1 MSYCPR
7 PPKKTKTSYGTA
19 ATKTVNAPPPRTEAC
34 APASTTVI
42 TGGGSSTSN
51 TVYVPGPAGP
61 TGPQGPA
68 GANGADGANG
78 LGFMWRGSWGTGAS
92 YAKQDAPTSYVADVV
107 SNEGCTFICI
117 QSHTADSM
125 NEPHH
130 SSFVGPTN
138 WTDYWSLVAN
148 RGDDGAGALPAED
161 QDFFDSLKDD
171 IFDWMSAA
179 TLGEIVAAGVAV
191 AGVIYAGSQIIDMYT
206 DDGEG
211 DGQADS
217 RFTGSPGY
225 VTTGYV
231 PPDIKDVIAEL
242 CEYAGIDYDVAQL
255 PDEPCQMLIG
265 QMTTV
270 DEMLKMLALAYQF
283 DRVDTSGIVKFIPRS
298 ATAVKTLTMDELG
311 FSTQQSSSRYTSKRF
326 QGIDLPRSVTVNYIS
341 PDTDYN
347 KFTQVAQL
355 PTFDAGQDVNI
366 DLSLTLSHDK
376 AKQIAETVLVQSH
389 VERNQ
394 HVFTTTY
401 KNVDLELA
409 DVIDTPIGL
418 VRITEVNE
426 RDEGLIEFTVT
437 DAGVQA
443 AIAASDLAATLPP
456 ASSNVPVTIGYSQG
470 LFVDPTALNS
480 SDTGC
485 RIYVACHGYDA
496 AGWPGASIFVSNNG
510 GASYELAKSTSVEAT
525 VGLVEAV
532 IPDADYHVWDETTTI
547 TVKLKTNTLTSAS
560 ASAVLN
566 GTNWAMIG
574 QEIIGFRTATL
585 TAPKTYTLS
594 GLLRGRRGTEQ
605 FTSSHAANE
614 LFVMLDGL
622 TRIDFTMA
630 DRTTNKKF
638 KVVTRGSSLDKVDAV
653 DVNIQ
658 SNNLRAWTVENPK
671 ILKVGSDYQL
681 SFGER
686 VRYDNL
692 LKDYAELTHDADW
705 AGFGIA
711 IFESDG
717 VTLKKTY
724 TTTSEFWTYTAAMQ
738 TTDFGS
744 LQASIKTQVVQMSQ
758 TGVPGYPI
766 SLNS

>member
-7 PPKKTKTSYGTA
+7 PPKKTKTAYSTP

-34 APASTTVI
+34 APASTTVV

-51 TVYVPGPAGP
+51 TIYVPGPAGP
-61 TGPQGPA
+61 TGPAGPA
-68 GANGADGANG
+68 GANGTNG
-78 LGFMWRGSWGTGAS
+78 LGFFWRGSWGTGAT
-92 YAKQDAPTSYVADVV
+92 YEKQEVGNPAKLVSDVV

-117 QSHTADSM
+117 QDHTADSM

-148 RGDDGAGALPAED
+148 RGADGAGALPAED

-171 IFDWMSAA
+171 VFDWVKNA
-179 TLGEIVAAGVAV
+179 TLGEIVAGAV
-191 AGVIYAGSQIIDMYT
+191 AAAGIIWAGAQIVDMFT
-206 DDGEG
+206 DDGAG

-217 RFTGSPGY
+217 RFTGSDGY

-231 PPDIKDVIAEL
+231 APDIKDVIAEL
-242 CEYAGIDYDVAQL
+242 CEYAGIAYDVSQL
-255 PDEPCQMLIG
+255 PNEPCEVLIG
-265 QMTTV
+265 QTTTV
-270 DEMLKMLALAYQF
+270 DELLKMLALAYQF
-283 DRVDTSGIVKFIPRS
+283 DRVDTSGTVKFVPRS
-298 ATAVKTLTMDELG
+298 ATAVKTLTMDEIG
-311 FSTQQSSSRYTSKRF
+311 FSKMQSNSRYTSKRF

-355 PTFDAGQDVNI
+355 PTFDAGQDIQI
-366 DLSLTLSHDK
+366 DLSLTLSHEK
-376 AKQIAETVLVQSH
+376 AKQIAETVLVQAH

-394 HVFTTTY
+394 HAFTTTY
-401 KNVDLELA
+401 KHVDLELA
-409 DVIDTPIGL
+409 DVIDSPLGL
-418 VRITEVNE
+418 VRVTEVNE

-437 DAGVQA
+437 DAGVEA
-443 AIAASDLAATLPP
+443 AIAASDLAVATPPTSTNVP
-456 ASSNVPVTIGYSQG
+456 ASMGYSQG

-480 SDTGC
+480 SDTGV
-485 RIYVACHGYDA
+485 RVYAAVHGYDA
-496 AGWPGASIFVSNNG
+496 PGWPGATIFVSNNG
-510 GASYELAKSTSVEAT
+510 GASYEQVKTTSVEAT
-525 VGLVEAV
+525 VGLVEVAV
-532 IPDADYHVWDETTTI
+532 PSADYHVWDETTTI
-547 TVKLKTNTLTSAS
+547 TVKLKTNLLTSAS
-560 ASAVLN
+560 ETAVLN
-566 GTNWAMIG
+566 GTNWCMIG

-605 FTSSHAANE
+605 FVGSHQANE
-614 LFVMLDGL
+614 LFVMLDSL

-638 KVVTRGSSLDKVDAV
+638 KVVTKGSSLDKVTAV

-671 ILKVGSDYQL
+671 ILKVGNDYQL

-692 LKDYAELTHDADW
+692 LKDYSELTHDADW

-711 IFESDG
+711 VYQPDG
-717 VTLKKTY
+717 VTLVKTY
-724 TTTSEFWTYTAAMQ
+724 TTTSEFWTYTSAMQ

-744 LQASIKTQVVQMSQ
+744 LQASLKTQVVQLSQ
-758 TGVPGYPI
+758 LGVPGYPV